1 MKKIK
6 ALSILIASIV
16 IIGTSCKK
24 YQADYTP
31 IDTTS
36 PRKIQFVL
44 YTDKDFSTYN
54 DLVRFKLIIQKLP
67 NVDIWDSVLAPMR
80 LKDIP
85 LLAQK
90 LVIERAVPDNDP
102 SLLRAGFIYSIENT
116 GNSSHM
122 VYSEPGENFKVVDFN
137 FH

>member
-6 ALSILIASIV
+6 VLSILLASIL

-24 YQADYTP
+24 YQPDYTP
-31 IDTTS
+31 VTTTAL
-36 PRKIQFVL
+36 RKIQFVL
-44 YTDKDFSTYN
+44 YTDKDFSTDN
-54 DLVRFKLIIQKLP
+54 DIVRFKLTIQRLP

-80 LKDIP
+80 VKDIP

-90 LVIERAVPDNDP
+90 LIIERAVPDNDP

-122 VYSEPGENFKVVDFN
+122 LYSEPGENFKVVEFN